1 MRVLLTYPLIITAL
15 AAVVLLP
22 IGDVQAETADEIR
35 KRAFEELVKRADEWR
50 KRELEDI
57 EDEALKK
64 IYLEEAKSLEF
75 PLGHFDII
83 EPGGKSIRP
92 MGFISR
98 VRNISCLTNPYL
110 ATVFQFTG
118 TGDGKSDRDISVT
131 VPATFE
137 FEKKGGSAKPYIDVV
152 DISVKKTA
160 PIPASQ
166 AAYRNSG
173 AVIMI
178 AGVKGTG
185 IPTRT
190 TRQYVYTVP
199 VSEGMNKAAT
209 ELCSTSNV
217 PELQTVLKRIQAA
230 R

>member
-1 MRVLLTYPLIITAL
+1 MMNILATAL
-15 AAVVLLP
+15 AAIVLLP
-22 IGDVQAETADEIR
+22 ISDARAETADEVR
-35 KRAFEELVKRADEWR
+35 KRAFEVLVKRADEWR

-57 EDEALKK
+57 EDGTLKN
-64 IYLEEAKSLEF
+64 IYLEETKTLEF

-83 EPGGKSIRP
+83 EPGGKSTRP

-98 VRNISCLTNPYL
+98 VRNISCLTNPYS

-118 TGDGKSDRDISVT
+118 TEDGKSDRDISVT

-137 FEKKGGSAKPYIDVV
+137 FKKKGGSSKPYIDVV
-152 DISVKKTA
+152 DRSAQKTA

-185 IPTRT
+185 RPTRT
-190 TRQYVYTVP
+190 TRLYVYTVP
-199 VSEGMNKAAT
+199 VSEGMNKAAS
-209 ELCSTSNV
+209 ELCAESDAEKLLT
-217 PELQTVLKRIQAA
+217 IA
-230 R
+230 RKHKLIE